1 MSQPAAPSAAQSGQV
16 LIASAAIDNSTV
28 GHLRDTY
35 ARDLIVEKITEDT
48 PGDRKEKAVYVVNP
62 TGSGD
67 SRVVADL
74 TLVHK

>member
-1 MSQPAAPSAAQSGQV
+1 V

-28 GHLRDTY
+28 GRLREAY

-48 PGDRKEKAVYVVNP
+48 PGDRKEKAIYVVNP
-62 TGSGD
+62 TGSKD

-74 TLVHK
+74 LLVHQ